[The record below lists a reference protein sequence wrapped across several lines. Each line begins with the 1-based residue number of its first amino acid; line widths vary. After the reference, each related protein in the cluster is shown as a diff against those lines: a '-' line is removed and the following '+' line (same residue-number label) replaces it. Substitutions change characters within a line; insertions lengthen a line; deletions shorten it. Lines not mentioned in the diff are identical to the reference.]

1 MSKIIAEIVL
11 HPEDFLWDGV
21 FSDGLSAFV
30 ALSDHTGGDYDNV
43 YINVFLNDVKIGG
56 PWWKRVVN
64 WISDKDGVYS
74 YVDVKTEQYDYFH
87 PMSFDTEYTL
97 DGGFETIS
105 NFTVEVT
112 VVETRGPTNNRV
124 LCVTTVLNVEGCIN
138 DDY

>member
-1 MSKIIAEIVL
+1 MSKIIAKFEL
-11 HPEDFLWDGV
+11 RPEDFLYGGV
-21 FSDGLSAFV
+21 FSDRPSAYI
-30 ALSDHTGGDYDNV
+30 ALSDYTGGDYDNV
-43 YINVFLNDVKIGG
+43 YINIMNDVKIGG
-56 PWWKRVVN
+56 PWWKRVIN

-97 DGGFETIS
+97 DGRFETIS

-124 LCVTTVLNVEGCIN
+124 LCVTTVLNVEGCVN